1 MDGGIHGWRPA
12 EGWFHQTHEPLPC
25 RPRQS
30 QQSFCSQRS
39 LVFAVSAVI
48 VRSLQSPPFPPWRL
62 FTKNLQISTILHC
75 GPRQQIWQEPG
86 MLYRWCVAS
95 EDWKCMCC
103 QRIATAGYVNSAPHQ
118 KWKAQLRQRPPP
130 TVGDAAAAAQAA
142 NPPPPPPPGPGVNEW
157 LRLQHV
163 TSELTIRSEILANQ
177 LELPTTHVNLLSTQ
191 CTETTTRIARTVG
204 RLYRL
209 AAVKLGRHVRDC
221 RFCFLI
227 YTDTHSPGISY
238 SRSLSMYQ

>member
-1 MDGGIHGWRPA
+1 M
-12 EGWFHQTHEPLPC
+12 
-25 RPRQS
+25 
-30 QQSFCSQRS
+30 
-39 LVFAVSAVI
+39 
-48 VRSLQSPPFPPWRL
+48 
-62 FTKNLQISTILHC
+62 C
-75 GPRQQIWQEPG
+75 G
-86 MLYRWCVAS
+86 
-95 EDWKCMCC
+95 
-103 QRIATAGYVNSAPHQ
+103 QRIATDGYVNSAPHQ

-163 TSELTIRSEILANQ
+163 TSELTNRIEILANQ
-177 LELPTTHVNLLSTQ
+177 LKLPTTRVNLLSTQ
-191 CTETTTRIARTVG
+191 FTDTTSKIVRIAG

-209 AAVKLGRHVRDC
+209 AAVELGRHVRDC